1 MCYITEY
8 ASFKANESGVIA
20 TKLQRHGVFKA
31 FWERVE
37 RESHFL

>member
-1 MCYITEY
+1 MCFTTEY
-8 ASFKANESGVIA
+8 ASFNANERVKA
-20 TKLQRHGVFKA
+20 TKFQPHGVLKA

>member
-1 MCYITEY
+1 MCYTTEY
-8 ASFKANESGVIA
+8 ASFNAKESGVKA
-20 TKLQRHGVFKA
+20 TKFQPHGVFKA